1 MSRGKLLILGLA
13 LIIGLVSIIYTNLTR
28 GRKFRAVMRKRS
40 NLRNGGIR
48 IKVAFEDC
56 EVKSRSD
63 VLQIPAEGIP
73 SRIEMLDSLAGHDSG
88 NEGVEMTVS
97 IIEYK
102 YATGGKEIR
111 FLSEPISSSRESL
124 LLKLDQ
130 KKSTYI
136 YFDPNDYSSYFF
148 DLEFLNES

>member
-1 MSRGKLLILGLA
+1 MSRGKLLILGLG
-13 LIIGLVSIIYTNLTR
+13 LIIGLVSIIYTNLMR
-28 GRKFRAVMRKRS
+28 GKKLRAAMRKRID
-40 NLRNGGIR
+40 LRDRGIR
-48 IKVAFEDC
+48 IQVAFDDC

-63 VLQIPAEGIP
+63 VLQVPAEGIP

-97 IIEYK
+97 VIKYK
-102 YATGGKEIR
+102 YATGGEEIS

-136 YFDPNDYSSYFF
+136 YFDPNDYSSYYF